1 MKGKYDDSKIKIKN
15 FQKNEEERN
24 KKDLEYKEKIERVKN
39 GKDKLS
45 ISLVMSDKGK
55 YPVSTIRNWRTF
67 IYEYDKSKRSGYVFN
82 KFPGSWKL

>member
-1 MKGKYDDSKIKIKN
+1 VKGKYDDSKIKIKN

-55 YPVSTIRNWRTF
+55 YPVSTIRN
-67 IYEYDKSKRSGYVFN
+67 
-82 KFPGSWKL
+82 